1 MEEGPENGLAE
12 EALARQLLDSY
23 HDRLVGFFKKQ
34 GVPAEDALD
43 LTQEAI
49 WRVFQNMGKLRS
61 SGSMDSF
68 VMRVA
73 ANLWKNDLR
82 YHGAEKRRHDELSL
96 DHVLES
102 REVPVDSASLGWGPE
117 PTDPLK
123 DALASE
129 RLVGLRDCF
138 ERLASRRKSCLDL
151 HVFQGRPYQEIAT
164 ILRISV
170 ESVKSHIFQ
179 ARRQLADCL
188 RKKQEGTA

>member
-1 MEEGPENGLAE
+1 MEEGPLNGPAE
-12 EALARQLLDSY
+12 EARARQLFEAY
-23 HDRLVGFFKKQ
+23 HGRLVGFFKKQ
-34 GVPAEDALD
+34 GVPSEDALD
-43 LTQEAI
+43 LTHEAL
-49 WRVFQNMGKLRS
+49 WRVFQHMGKLRA

-82 YHGAEKRRHDELSL
+82 YRGAEKRRHGELSL
-96 DHVLES
+96 DQLLED
-102 REVPVDSASLGWGPE
+102 REVRVEAGSLGWGPE
-117 PTDPLK
+117 PSDPLQ
-123 DALASE
+123 DTLAAE
-129 RLVGLRDCF
+129 RLAGLRDCF

-188 RKKQEGTA
+188 RKKEEGEA